1 MFFQMVLV
9 LSVTPPYSIIQPASP
24 RDMRRH
30 TPKTS
35 QKQSSALSSEQKQVK
50 TSQTTRVANG
60 VEKTKNMMQLEAPFH
75 CSWILAFEASQ
86 QVAREAFN
94 PSTHSKAIGSVSAM
108 YL

>member
-1 MFFQMVLV
+1 
-9 LSVTPPYSIIQPASP
+9 
-24 RDMRRH
+24 
-30 TPKTS
+30 
-35 QKQSSALSSEQKQVK
+35 
-50 TSQTTRVANG
+50 